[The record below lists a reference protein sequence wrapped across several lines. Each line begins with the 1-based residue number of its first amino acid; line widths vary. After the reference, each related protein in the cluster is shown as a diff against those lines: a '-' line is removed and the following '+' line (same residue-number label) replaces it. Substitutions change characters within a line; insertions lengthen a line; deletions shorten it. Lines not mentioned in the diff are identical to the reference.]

1 MAVKTRRQKR
11 IIRHKRIRK
20 KVFGTADRPRMAFF
34 KSLNNLYVQIIDDEA
49 GKTLVSA
56 STIDKDFVEKYGV
69 RGGKNIEMAKKL
81 GEFIAEKALSKGI
94 ENVVFDRGGFIYHGK
109 VKAFAEAAREKGLKF

>member
-1 MAVKTRRQKR
+1 MAVKTRREKR
-11 IIRHKRIRK
+11 LIRHKRIRK
-20 KVFGTADRPRMAFF
+20 KVFGTAERPRMAFF

-49 GKTLVSA
+49 GHTLVSA

-81 GEFIAEKALSKGI
+81 GEFIAEKALAKGI
-94 ENVVFDRGGFIYHGK
+94 QNVVFDRGGFIYHGK
-109 VKAFAEAAREKGLKF
+109 VKAFADAAREKGLKF

>member
-20 KVFGTADRPRMAFF
+20 KVFGTAERPRMAFF

-81 GEFIAEKALSKGI
+81 GKFIAEKALSKGI

>member
-1 MAVKTRRQKR
+1 MAVKTRREKR

-20 KVFGTADRPRMAFF
+20 KVFGTAERPRMAFF

-69 RGGKNIEMAKKL
+69 RGGKNIEIAKKL
-81 GEFIAEKALSKGI
+81 GEFIAEKALAKGI
-94 ENVVFDRGGFIYHGK
+94 QNVVFDRGGFIYHGK

>member
-1 MAVKTRRQKR
+1 MAVKTRREKR

-20 KVFGTADRPRMAFF
+20 KVFGTAERPRMAFF

-81 GEFIAEKALSKGI
+81 GEFIAEKALAKGI
-94 ENVVFDRGGFIYHGK
+94 QNVVFDRGGFIYHGK

>member
-1 MAVKTRRQKR
+1 MAVKTRREKR
-11 IIRHKRIRK
+11 LIRHKRIRK
-20 KVFGTADRPRMAFF
+20 KVFGTPERPRMAFF

-49 GKTLVSA
+49 GRTLVSA

-94 ENVVFDRGGFIYHGK
+94 QNVVFDRGGFIYHGK

>member
-1 MAVKTRRQKR
+1 MAVKTRREKR

-20 KVFGTADRPRMAFF
+20 KVFGTAEKPRMAFF
-34 KSLNNLYVQIIDDEA
+34 KSLNNLYVQIIDDEK
-49 GKTLVSA
+49 GYTLLSA
-56 STIDKDFVEKYGV
+56 STIDKDFVEKYGI
-69 RGGKNIEMAKKL
+69 RGGKNIEVAKKL

>member
-20 KVFGTADRPRMAFF
+20 KVFGTAERPRMAFF

-56 STIDKDFVEKYGV
+56 STIDKDFVKKYGV

-81 GEFIAEKALSKGI
+81 GEFIAEKALAKGI

>member
-1 MAVKTRRQKR
+1 MAVKTRREKR

-20 KVFGTADRPRMAFF
+20 KVFGTAERPRMAFF

-94 ENVVFDRGGFIYHGK
+94 QNVVFDRGGFIYHGK